1 MRGLPEKEFMNFE
14 PIHVPYRY
22 NKQDSNE
29 QKIIFALGQ
38 LGEATAKEVFSKL
51 KQVNADE
58 KITENEAEMILKEL
72 NNQGLIKAE
81 DHNNKFHYNL
91 SKILK
96 PNSGRTDLNGIEDI
110 L

>member
-1 MRGLPEKEFMNFE
+1 MNFE

-22 NKQDSNE
+22 NEQDSTE

-38 LGEATAKEVFSKL
+38 LGEATADELIIKL

-58 KITENEAEMILKEL
+58 TITETEAAETLKNL
-72 NNQGLIKAE
+72 YDQGLIKGE
-81 DHNNKFHYNL
+81 NHQNRLSYNL
-91 SKILK
+91 SKIEK
-96 PNSGRTDLNGIEDI
+96 PNTGRTNISGLEDV

>member
-1 MRGLPEKEFMNFE
+1 MNFE

-22 NKQDSNE
+22 NEQDSTE

-38 LGEATAKEVFSKL
+38 LGEATADELIIKL

-58 KITENEAEMILKEL
+58 TITETEAAETLKNL
-72 NNQGLIKAE
+72 YDQGLIKGE
-81 DHNNKFHYNL
+81 NYQGRLSYNL
-91 SKILK
+91 SKIEK
-96 PNSGRTDLNGIEDI
+96 PNTGRTNISGLEDV